1 MTFEEV
7 EKNWKAGKAKP
18 VYVFHGEEEFLRSE
32 LLHTAP
38 ALFVPDEGT
47 RSFNFDLLYGA
58 ETNLQNVLSLAQS
71 YPVMADRRLLIVRE
85 ADKIMKS
92 KAASTSSKSKKGAKS
107 EDLMSNYLA
116 SPQPETILIFDMIKM
131 GPKNTNPWKD
141 LAAKAEVIE
150 FPIMKEPAIVEW
162 LKQRAKKHQ
171 KQLTDQAA
179 RLIVG
184 HLGTSLRTHANEL
197 EKLMTYVGERVEINE
212 KDVEEVVGVSRSY
225 NVFEL
230 TKAIGTGD
238 KAKCAE
244 IILRMLAHDK
254 DQRQLL
260 FVMIARYFEQLII
273 TQEMLVKGEKEPAI
287 AEAIELRGGAAYFV
301 REFITAAKRYRR
313 DRLDHAMR
321 SIVEAESTTRR
332 VQLDD
337 ALIFERLLT
346 QIMPA

>member
-32 LLHTAP
+32 LLQIAP

-58 ETNLQNVLSLAQS
+58 ETNLQNVLSIAQS

-85 ADKIMKS
+85 ADKIMKA
-92 KAASTSSKSKKGAKS
+92 KASASTKSKKGAKS
-107 EDLMSNYLA
+107 EDLISNYLA
-116 SPQPETILIFDMIKM
+116 SPQPETVLIFDMIKM
-131 GPKNTNPWKD
+131 GPKNTNPWKE

-162 LKQRAKKHQ
+162 LKSRAKKHQ

-179 RLIVG
+179 RLMVG

-197 EKLMTYVGERVEINE
+197 EKLMTYVGERNEINE
-212 KDVEEVVGVSRSY
+212 KDVEEVVGVSRSF

-238 KAKCAE
+238 KARCAE

-273 TQEMLVKGEKEPAI
+273 TQEMLIKGEKEPAI

-301 REFITAAKRYRR
+301 REFIQAAKRYRR
-313 DRLDHAMR
+313 ERLDHAMR

>member
-1 MTFEEV
+1 MTFEVV

-71 YPVMADRRLLIVRE
+71 YPVMAERRLLIVRE
-85 ADKIMKS
+85 ADKIMKA
-92 KAASTSSKSKKGAKS
+92 KTAAASKSKKGAKS
-107 EDLMSNYLA
+107 EDLLSNYLA
-116 SPQPETILIFDMIKM
+116 SPQPETVLIFDMTKM
-131 GPKNTNPWKD
+131 GPKNTNPWKE
-141 LAAKAEVIE
+141 LAAKAEIVE
-150 FPIMKEPAIVEW
+150 FPIMKEPQIADW
-162 LKQRAKKHQ
+162 LKARAKKYQ
-171 KQLTDQAA
+171 KHLTDQAA

-184 HLGTSLRTHANEL
+184 HLGSSLRTHSNEL
-197 EKLMTYVGERVEINE
+197 EKLITYVGERQEINE

-244 IILRMLAHDK
+244 IILRMLAHDR

-273 TQEMLVKGEKEPAI
+273 TQEMLLKGEKEPAI
-287 AEAIELRGGAAYFV
+287 AEAIELRGGAAFFV
-301 REFITAAKRYRR
+301 REFIQAAKRYRR

>member
-18 VYVFHGEEEFLRSE
+18 VYLFHGEEEFLRSE
-32 LLHTAP
+32 LLHQAP

-71 YPVMADRRLLIVRE
+71 YPVMAERRLLIIRE

-92 KAASTSSKSKKGAKS
+92 KATSTSKSKKGAKS
-107 EDLMSNYLA
+107 EDLLSNYLA
-116 SPQPETILIFDMIKM
+116 SPQPETILIFDMAKM

-141 LAAKAEVIE
+141 LAAKAEVVE
-150 FPIMKEPAIVEW
+150 FPIMKEPGIVDW
-162 LKQRAKKHQ
+162 LKARAKKHH
-171 KQLTDQAA
+171 KVLADQAA
-179 RLIVG
+179 RLMVG

-197 EKLMTYVGERVEINE
+197 EKLMTFTAERAEITE
-212 KDVEEVVGVSRSY
+212 KDVEEVVGVSRSF

-238 KAKCAE
+238 KARCAE

-273 TQEMLVKGEKEPAI
+273 TQEMLIRGEKEPAI
-287 AEAIELRGGAAYFV
+287 AEAIELRGGAAFFV
-301 REFITAAKRYRR
+301 REFIQAAKRYRR

>member
-71 YPVMADRRLLIVRE
+71 YPVMAERRLLIVRE

-92 KAASTSSKSKKGAKS
+92 KASTSASKKKTAKS
-107 EDLMSNYLA
+107 EDLMVNYLA
-116 SPQPETILIFDMIKM
+116 SPQPETVLIFDMTKM
-131 GPKNTNPWKD
+131 GPKNTNPWKE
-141 LAAKAEVIE
+141 LAAKAEIVE
-150 FPIMKEPAIVEW
+150 FPILKEPQIIDW
-162 LKQRAKKHQ
+162 LRSRAKKEQ
-171 KQLTDQAA
+171 KLLAEKAA
-179 RLIVG
+179 RLMVG

-197 EKLMTYVGERVEINE
+197 EKLITFVGERGEITE
-212 KDVEEVVGVSRSY
+212 QDVEQVVGVSRSY

-230 TKAIGTGD
+230 TKAIGSGD
-238 KAKCAE
+238 KAKSAE
-244 IILRMLAHDK
+244 IIIRMLAQDK
-254 DQRQLL
+254 DQRHLL

-273 TQEMLVKGEKEPAI
+273 TQEMLIKGEKEAAI
-287 AEAIELRGGAAYFV
+287 AEAIDLRGGAAFFV
-301 REFITAAKRYRR
+301 REFIAAAKRYRR
-313 DRLDHAMR
+313 ERLDHAMR

-337 ALIFERLLT
+337 TLIFERLLT

>member
-18 VYVFHGEEEFLRSE
+18 VYLFHGEEEFLRSE
-32 LLHTAP
+32 LLHQAP

-58 ETNLQNVLSLAQS
+58 ETNLQSVLSLAQS
-71 YPVMADRRLLIVRE
+71 YPVMAECRLLIVRE

-92 KAASTSSKSKKGAKS
+92 KASTSAKSKKGAKS
-107 EDLMSNYLA
+107 EDLLVNYLA
-116 SPQPETILIFDMIKM
+116 SPQPETILIFDMTKM
-131 GPKNTNPWKD
+131 GPKNTNPWKE

-162 LKQRAKKHQ
+162 LKARARKNQ
-171 KQLTDQAA
+171 KVLAEQAA
-179 RLIVG
+179 RLMVG

-197 EKLMTYVGERVEINE
+197 EKLMTYTGERAEITE
-212 KDVEEVVGVSRSY
+212 KDVEEVVGVSRAY

-273 TQEMLVKGEKEPAI
+273 TQEMLMKGEKEPAI

-301 REFITAAKRYRR
+301 REFIQAAKRYRR
-313 DRLDHAMR
+313 DRLDATG
-321 SIVEAESTTRR
+321 STTRCVR
-332 VQLDD
+332 SSKLSQQL
-337 ALIFERLLT
+337 AACSSMMR
-346 QIMPA
+346 

>member
-1 MTFEEV
+1 MTFEEI
-7 EKNWKAGKAKP
+7 EKHWKAGKAKP
-18 VYVFHGEEEFLRSE
+18 VYLFYGEEEFLRSE

-38 ALFVPDEGT
+38 DLFVPDEGT

-58 ETNLQNVLSLAQS
+58 ETTLQNVLSIAQS
-71 YPVMADRRLLIVRE
+71 YPVMAERRLVIVRE
-85 ADKIMKS
+85 ADKIMKA
-92 KAASTSSKSKKGAKS
+92 KAASTSKSKKAART
-107 EDLMSNYLA
+107 EDLLGSYLS
-116 SPQPETILIFDMIKM
+116 SPQPETVLIFDMIKM
-131 GPKNTNPWKD
+131 GPKNQLPWKD

-150 FPIMKEPAIVEW
+150 FPTLKEPALVDW
-162 LKQRAKKHQ
+162 LRQRAKKH
-171 KQLTDQAA
+171 KKSLSDQAA
-179 RLIVG
+179 RLMVG

-197 EKLMTYVGERVEINE
+197 DKLITYTAERAEITE
-212 KDVEEVVGVSRSY
+212 QDVEQVVGVSRSY

-230 TKAIGTGD
+230 TKAIGAGD
-238 KAKCAE
+238 KAKCTE
-244 IILRMLAHDK
+244 IVIRMLAQDK

-260 FVMIARYFEQLII
+260 FVMIARYLEQLII

-313 DRLDHAMR
+313 ERLDHALR

-337 ALIFERLLT
+337 VLVFERLLT

>member
-85 ADKIMKS
+85 ADKIMKA
-92 KAASTSSKSKKGAKS
+92 KTAAAAKSKKGAKS
-107 EDLMSNYLA
+107 EDLLANYLA
-116 SPQPETILIFDMIKM
+116 SPQPETVLIFDMTKM
-131 GPKNTNPWKD
+131 GPKNTNPWKE
-141 LAAKAEVIE
+141 LAAKTEVVE
-150 FPIMKEPAIVEW
+150 FPIMKEPQIADW
-162 LKQRAKKHQ
+162 LKARAKKFQ

-184 HLGTSLRTHANEL
+184 HLGTSLRTHSNEL
-197 EKLMTYVGERVEINE
+197 EKLITYVGERVEINE

-273 TQEMLVKGEKEPAI
+273 TQEMLMKGEKEPAI

-301 REFITAAKRYRR
+301 REFIQAAKRYRR

>member
-71 YPVMADRRLLIVRE
+71 YPIMAERRLLIVRE
-85 ADKIMKS
+85 ADKIMKA
-92 KAASTSSKSKKGAKS
+92 KTAAASKSKKGAKS
-107 EDLMSNYLA
+107 EDLLANYLT
-116 SPQPETILIFDMIKM
+116 SPQPETVLILDMTKM
-131 GPKNTNPWKD
+131 GPKNTNPWKE
-141 LAAKAEVIE
+141 LAAKAEVVE
-150 FPIMKEPAIVEW
+150 FPIMKEPQIADW
-162 LKQRAKKHQ
+162 LKARAKKFQ

-184 HLGTSLRTHANEL
+184 HLGTSLRTHSNEL
-197 EKLMTYVGERVEINE
+197 EKLITYVGERVEINE

-273 TQEMLVKGEKEPAI
+273 TQEMLMKGEKEPAI
-287 AEAIELRGGAAYFV
+287 AEAIELRGGAAFFV
-301 REFITAAKRYRR
+301 REFIQAAKRYRR

-337 ALIFERLLT
+337 GLIFERLLT